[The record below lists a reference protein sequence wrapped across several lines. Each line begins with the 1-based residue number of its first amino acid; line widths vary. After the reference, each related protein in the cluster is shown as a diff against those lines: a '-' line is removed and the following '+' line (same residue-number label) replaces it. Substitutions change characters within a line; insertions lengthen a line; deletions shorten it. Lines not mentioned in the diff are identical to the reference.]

1 MTDSTVPTTVSV
13 TVELPTSAAMRI
25 ATAVCARRGYGPTD
39 ANDAIRFVKETIFE
53 QLRQE
58 TLEHEASIAAQQA
71 RDAVYVNPDD
81 PLAYA
86 VQPEPEQTVVETT
99 PPVENAP
106 VGATGATGPGEPVQM
121 NLKR

>member
-39 ANDAIRFVKETIFE
+39 ADDAIRFVKETIFE

-58 TLEHEASIAAQQA
+58 TLEYEANIAAQQA
-71 RDAVYVNPDD
+71 RDAVYANPDD
-81 PLAYA
+81 PLAY
-86 VQPEPEQTVVETT
+86 VLPEPEPMVVETT
-99 PPVENAP
+99 PPNE
-106 VGATGATGPGEPVQM
+106 
-121 NLKR
+121 